1 MEPAHALSLDA
12 VALGEAYAAGTLDP
26 VAVFE
31 AALARAQASSAVFIT
46 LTAERGRA
54 EALAAR
60 ERWQAGQPRSPLDG
74 VPLAWK
80 DLFDLQ
86 GEVTTCGAELR
97 RLAPP
102 AATDAVLVQRLSQ
115 AGLVSLG
122 KVNLSEFAYSGV
134 GSNPHVGTPANP
146 RAQGEVRIPGG
157 SSSGSAVAVAAD
169 IVPLAFGTDT
179 AGSVRLPAA
188 LNGLV
193 GYRPSLGRYPATGIF
208 PLAASYDVPGPLA
221 RSLRDVQ
228 CLDRLLAGA
237 AARPLPAPTELRV
250 VLDLS
255 VLDDARVEP
264 AVRANLLAA
273 AERLARGGVNV
284 ERRART
290 VFAEAL
296 DVLAAEGWPGALEAF
311 ALHRKVLD
319 GPAAERLDPRVRQ
332 RLERAR
338 ALPDGHLAV
347 LHERRDRLRAAF
359 AAEFAEALLLVPTVG
374 RVAPPLAPLE
384 ADADLFAATNLEL
397 LRLTMAGSL
406 LGAPG
411 VSLPSGRDAQG
422 LPTGLLL
429 VAPAAADER
438 LLDAATAVE
447 ALVSA

>member
-1 MEPAHALSLDA
+1 MDSAHALSLDA
-12 VALGEAYAAGTLDP
+12 VGLGEAYAAGTLDP

-31 AALARAQASSAVFIT
+31 AALARAQASSAVFIS
-46 LTAERGRA
+46 LTAVRGRA

-60 ERWQAGQPRSPLDG
+60 ERWKTGQPRSPLDG

-102 AATDAVLVQRLSQ
+102 AANDAELVQRLSQ

-134 GSNPHVGTPANP
+134 GSNPHFGTPANP
-146 RAQGEVRIPGG
+146 RMQGEVRIPGG
-157 SSSGSAVAVAAD
+157 SSSGSAVAVAAG
-169 IVPLAFGTDT
+169 IVPLALGTDT

-228 CLDRLLAGA
+228 CLDRLLTGA
-237 AARPLPAPTELRV
+237 AARPLPALTALRV

-273 AERLARGGVNV
+273 AERLTRAGVRV

-296 DVLAAEGWPGALEAF
+296 EFLAAEGWPGALEAF
-311 ALHRKVLD
+311 ALHREVLD
-319 GPAAERLDPRVRQ
+319 GPAAARLDPRVRQ

-347 LHERRDRLRAAF
+347 LHERRDQLRQRF
-359 AAEFAEALLLVPTVG
+359 AAEFGEALLLVPTVS
-374 RVAPPLAPLE
+374 RVAPLLAPLE
-384 ADADLFAATNLEL
+384 ADTDLFAATNLEL

-422 LPTGLLL
+422 LSTSLLL

-438 LLDAATAVE
+438 LLDAASAVE

>member
-1 MEPAHALSLDA
+1 MDSAQALTLDA
-12 VALGEAYAAGTLDP
+12 VGLGEAYAAGTLDP

-31 AALARAQASSAVFIT
+31 AALARAQASTAVFIT
-46 LTAERGRA
+46 LTAERGRG

-60 ERWQAGQPRSPLDG
+60 ERWRSGQPRSPLDG
-74 VPLAWK
+74 VPMAWK

-97 RLAPP
+97 RLASP
-102 AATDAVLVQRLSQ
+102 AASDAALVQRLSQ

-134 GSNPHVGTPANP
+134 GLNPHFGTPVNP
-146 RAQGEVRIPGG
+146 CAQDEVRIPGG

-169 IVPLAFGTDT
+169 IVPLALGTDT

-208 PLAASYDVPGPLA
+208 PLATSYDAPGPLA

-228 CLDRLLAGA
+228 CLDRLLTGA

-273 AERLARGGVNV
+273 AERLAHAGVSV

-290 VFAEAL
+290 VFADAL
-296 DVLAAEGWPGALEAF
+296 EFLAREGWPGALEAF
-311 ALHRKVLD
+311 ALHRAVLD
-319 GPAAERLDPRVRQ
+319 GAEAERLDPRVRQ

-347 LHERRDRLRAAF
+347 LHEQRDHLRTRF
-359 AAEFAEALLLVPTVG
+359 AAEFAEALLLVPTVS
-374 RVAPPLAPLE
+374 RVAPPLAPLA

-438 LLDAATAVE
+438 LLDAATALE

>member
-102 AATDAVLVQRLSQ
+102 ATTDAVLVQRLSQ

-134 GSNPHVGTPANP
+134 GSNPHFGTPANP

-228 CLDRLLAGA
+228 CLDRLLTGA
-237 AARPLPAPTELRV
+237 AARPLPAPRELRV

-311 ALHRKVLD
+311 ALHREVLD
-319 GPAAERLDPRVRQ
+319 GSAAERLDPRVRQ

-338 ALPDGHLAV
+338 ALPEGHLAV

-384 ADADLFAATNLEL
+384 ADAALFAATNLEL

>member
-31 AALARAQASSAVFIT
+31 AVLARAQASSAVFIT

-102 AATDAVLVQRLSQ
+102 ATTDAVLVQRLSQ

-134 GSNPHVGTPANP
+134 GSNPHFGTPANP

-228 CLDRLLAGA
+228 CLDRLLTGA

-273 AERLARGGVNV
+273 TERLARGGVNV

-311 ALHRKVLD
+311 ALHREVLD
-319 GPAAERLDPRVRQ
+319 GHAAERLDPRVRQ

-338 ALPDGHLAV
+338 ALPEGHLAV

-374 RVAPPLAPLE
+374 RVAPPLAPLD

>member
-1 MEPAHALSLDA
+1 MESAQALAMDA
-12 VALGEAYAAGTLDP
+12 VGLGEAYAAGTLDP

-31 AALARAQASSAVFIT
+31 AALGCAQSSSSVFIT
-46 LTAERGRA
+46 LTVARGRA
-54 EALAAR
+54 EALASR
-60 ERWQAGQPRSPLDG
+60 ERWRAGQPRSPLDG

-86 GEVTTCGAELR
+86 GEITTCGAELR
-97 RLAPP
+97 RAASP
-102 AATDAVLVQRLSQ
+102 ATIDAFMVQRLSQ
-115 AGLVSLG
+115 AGLISLG
-122 KVNLSEFAYSGV
+122 KVNLSEFAYSGI
-134 GSNPHVGTPANP
+134 GLNPHFGTPANP
-146 RAQGEVRIPGG
+146 WASGEVRIPGG
-157 SSSGSAVAVAAD
+157 SSSGSAVAVAAG
-169 IVPLAFGTDT
+169 IVPLALGTDT

-193 GYRPSLGRYPATGIF
+193 GYRPSLGRYPAAGIF
-208 PLAASYDVPGPLA
+208 PLAASYDAPGPLA

-228 CLDRLLAGA
+228 CLDHLLVGG
-237 AARPLPAPTELRV
+237 AARPLPAATDLRV
-250 VLDLS
+250 VLDVS
-255 VLDDARVEP
+255 VLDDARIEP

-273 AERLARGGVNV
+273 AERLARAGVSV

-296 DVLAAEGWPGALEAF
+296 EFLAEEGWPGAVEAF
-311 ALHRKVLD
+311 ALHRDVLD
-319 GPAAERLDPRVRQ
+319 GPDAARLDPRVRQ

-338 ALPDGHLAV
+338 SLPADHLAV
-347 LHERRDRLRAAF
+347 LHERRDQLRARF
-359 AAEFAEALLLVPTVG
+359 AAEFAKALLLVPTVS
-374 RVAPPLAPLE
+374 RVAPLLAPLE

-411 VSLPSGRDAQG
+411 VSLPNGRDAQG

-438 LLDAATAVE
+438 LLDAATALE
-447 ALVSA
+447 AQLRV

>member
-102 AATDAVLVQRLSQ
+102 ATTDAVLVQRLSQ

-134 GSNPHVGTPANP
+134 GSNPHFGTPANP
-146 RAQGEVRIPGG
+146 RTQGEVRIPGG

-228 CLDRLLAGA
+228 CLDRLLTGA
-237 AARPLPAPTELRV
+237 AARRLPAPTELRV

-273 AERLARGGVNV
+273 TERLARGGVNV

-311 ALHRKVLD
+311 ALHREVLD
-319 GPAAERLDPRVRQ
+319 GHAAERLDPRVRQ

-338 ALPDGHLAV
+338 ALPEGHLAV

-374 RVAPPLAPLE
+374 RVAPPLAPLD

>member
-1 MEPAHALSLDA
+1 MDSAHALSLDA
-12 VALGEAYAAGTLDP
+12 VGLGEAYAAGTLDP

-31 AALARAQASSAVFIT
+31 AALARAQASSAVFIS
-46 LTAERGRA
+46 LTAARGRA

-60 ERWQAGQPRSPLDG
+60 ERWQTGQPRSPLDG

-102 AATDAVLVQRLSQ
+102 AATDAELVQRLSR

-134 GSNPHVGTPANP
+134 GSNPHFGTPANP
-146 RAQGEVRIPGG
+146 RTQAEVRIPGG
-157 SSSGSAVAVAAD
+157 SSSGSAVAVAAG
-169 IVPLAFGTDT
+169 IVPLALGTDT

-228 CLDRLLAGA
+228 CLDRLLKGA
-237 AARPLPAPTELRV
+237 AARPLPALTALRV

-273 AERLARGGVNV
+273 AERLTRAGVRV

-290 VFAEAL
+290 VFTEAL
-296 DVLAAEGWPGALEAF
+296 EFLAVEGWPGALEAF
-311 ALHRKVLD
+311 ALHREVLD
-319 GPAAERLDPRVRQ
+319 GPAAARLDPRVRQ

-347 LHERRDRLRAAF
+347 LHERRDQLRERF
-359 AAEFAEALLLVPTVG
+359 AAEFAEALLLVPTVS
-374 RVAPPLAPLE
+374 RVAPLLAPLE
-384 ADADLFAATNLEL
+384 ADIDLFAATNLEL

-411 VSLPSGRDAQG
+411 VSLPSGSDAQG

-447 ALVSA
+447 ALVSV

>member
-1 MEPAHALSLDA
+1 M
-12 VALGEAYAAGTLDP
+12 
-26 VAVFE
+26 
-31 AALARAQASSAVFIT
+31 
-46 LTAERGRA
+46 
-54 EALAAR
+54 
-60 ERWQAGQPRSPLDG
+60 
-74 VPLAWK
+74 
-80 DLFDLQ
+80 
-86 GEVTTCGAELR
+86 
-97 RLAPP
+97 
-102 AATDAVLVQRLSQ
+102 
-115 AGLVSLG
+115 
-122 KVNLSEFAYSGV
+122 
-134 GSNPHVGTPANP
+134 
-146 RAQGEVRIPGG
+146 
-157 SSSGSAVAVAAD
+157 
-169 IVPLAFGTDT
+169 
-179 AGSVRLPAA
+179 
-188 LNGLV
+188 
-193 GYRPSLGRYPATGIF
+193 
-208 PLAASYDVPGPLA
+208 
-221 RSLRDVQ
+221 
-228 CLDRLLAGA
+228 
-237 AARPLPAPTELRV
+237 
-250 VLDLS
+250 
-255 VLDDARVEP
+255 
-264 AVRANLLAA
+264 RANLLAA

-311 ALHRKVLD
+311 ALHREVLD

-359 AAEFAEALLLVPTVG
+359 AAEFAEALLLVPTVC

>member
-31 AALARAQASSAVFIT
+31 AALARAQASSAIFIS

-86 GEVTTCGAELR
+86 GEITTCGAELR

-102 AATDAVLVQRLSQ
+102 AAADAALVQRLSQ

-134 GSNPHVGTPANP
+134 GANPHFGTPANP
-146 RAQGEVRIPGG
+146 RMQGEVRIPGG

-228 CLDRLLAGA
+228 CLDRLLTGA

-273 AERLARGGVNV
+273 AERLASAGVNV

-290 VFAEAL
+290 AFAEAL
-296 DVLAAEGWPGALEAF
+296 DVLAADGWPGALEAF
-311 ALHRKVLD
+311 ALHREVLD
-319 GPAAERLDPRVRQ
+319 GPAADRLDPRVRQ

-338 ALPDGHLAV
+338 ALPEGHLVV
-347 LHERRDRLRAAF
+347 LHERRDRLRAGF
-359 AAEFAEALLLVPTVG
+359 AAEFAEALLLVPTVS
-374 RVAPPLAPLE
+374 RVAPLLAPLE
-384 ADADLFAATNLEL
+384 ADTDLFAATNLEL

>member
-1 MEPAHALSLDA
+1 MESAYALSLDA
-12 VALGEAYAAGTLDP
+12 VGLGEAYAAGTLDP

-31 AALARAQASSAVFIT
+31 AALAHAQASSAVFIT

-102 AATDAVLVQRLSQ
+102 AVTDAALVQRLSQ

-134 GSNPHVGTPANP
+134 GSNPHFGTPANP

-157 SSSGSAVAVAAD
+157 SSSGSAVAVAAG

-193 GYRPSLGRYPATGIF
+193 GYRPSLDRYPATGIF
-208 PLAASYDVPGPLA
+208 PLAASYDVPGPLT

-228 CLDRLLAGA
+228 CLDRLLTGA
-237 AARPLPAPTELRV
+237 AARPLPAPMALRV

-273 AERLARGGVNV
+273 AERLARAGVNV
-284 ERRART
+284 ERHART

-296 DVLAAEGWPGALEAF
+296 DALAADGWPGALEAF
-311 ALHRKVLD
+311 ALHREVLD
-319 GPAAERLDPRVRQ
+319 GPAADRLDPRVRQ

-347 LHERRDRLRAAF
+347 LHERRDRLRARF

>member
-102 AATDAVLVQRLSQ
+102 ATTDAVLVQRLSQ

-134 GSNPHVGTPANP
+134 GSNPHFGTPANP

-228 CLDRLLAGA
+228 CLDRLLTGA

-273 AERLARGGVNV
+273 AERLARGGVSV

-384 ADADLFAATNLEL
+384 ANTDLFAATNLEL

>member
-1 MEPAHALSLDA
+1 MAPSQALALDA
-12 VALGEAYAAGTLDP
+12 VGLGEAYAAGTLDP
-26 VAVFE
+26 LTVFE
-31 AALARAQASSAVFIT
+31 ACLARAQASAAVFIT

-60 ERWQAGQPRSPLDG
+60 ERWRFGTPRSPLDG

-97 RLAPP
+97 RFAPP
-102 AATDAVLVQRLSQ
+102 AERDAELVQRLGQ

-122 KVNLSEFAYSGV
+122 KLNLSEFAYSGV
-134 GSNPHVGTPANP
+134 GLNPHFGTPANP
-146 RAQGEVRIPGG
+146 CVRGEVRIPGG
-157 SSSGSAVAVAAD
+157 SSSGSAVAVAAG
-169 IVPLAFGTDT
+169 IVPLALGTDT

-193 GYRPSLGRYPATGIF
+193 GYRPSLGRYPAAGIF

-221 RSLRDVQ
+221 RSLRDVRL
-228 CLDRLLAGA
+228 LDRLLVGGA
-237 AARPLPAPTELRV
+237 ERALPAASAVRL

-255 VLDDARVEP
+255 VLEDARVEP

-273 AERLARGGVNV
+273 AERLANAGVTV
-284 ERRART
+284 ERRTRT

-296 DVLAAEGWPGALEAF
+296 DVLAEEGWPGAQEAF
-311 ALHRKVLD
+311 ELHRALLD
-319 GPAAERLDPRVRQ
+319 SPLAMRLDPRVRH
-332 RLERAR
+332 RLERSRGLPPER
-338 ALPDGHLAV
+338 AVGLRQ
-347 LHERRDRLRAAF
+347 RRDELRARF
-359 AAEFAEALLLVPTVG
+359 AVEFADAVLLVPTVS
-374 RVAPPLAPLE
+374 RVAPPLAPLA
-384 ADADLFAATNLEL
+384 ADAELFAATNLEL

-411 VSLPSGRDAQG
+411 VSLPSGRDDQG

-429 VAPAAADER
+429 VAPAVTDER
-438 LLDAATAVE
+438 LLDTASVVE
-447 ALVSA
+447 ALLDA

>member
-1 MEPAHALSLDA
+1 MAPSQALALDA
-12 VALGEAYAAGTLDP
+12 VGLGEAYAAGTLDP
-26 VAVFE
+26 LTVFE
-31 AALARAQASSAVFIT
+31 ACLARAQASPAVFIT

-60 ERWQAGQPRSPLDG
+60 QRWRSGTPRSPLDG

-97 RLAPP
+97 RFAPP
-102 AATDAVLVQRLSQ
+102 AERDAELVQRLGQ

-122 KVNLSEFAYSGV
+122 KLNLSEFAYSGV
-134 GSNPHVGTPANP
+134 GLNPHFGTPANP
-146 RAQGEVRIPGG
+146 CVRGEVRIPGG
-157 SSSGSAVAVAAD
+157 SSSGSAVAVAAG
-169 IVPLAFGTDT
+169 IVPLALGTDT

-193 GYRPSLGRYPATGIF
+193 GYRPSLGRYPAAGIF

-221 RSLRDVQ
+221 RSLRDVRL
-228 CLDRLLAGA
+228 LDRLLVGSAERA
-237 AARPLPAPTELRV
+237 LPAASAVRL

-255 VLDDARVEP
+255 VLEDARVEL

-273 AERLARGGVNV
+273 AERLANAGVTV
-284 ERRART
+284 ERRTRT

-296 DVLAAEGWPGALEAF
+296 DVLAEEGWPGAQEAF
-311 ALHRKVLD
+311 ELHRGLLD
-319 GPAAERLDPRVRQ
+319 SPLAMRLDPRVRH
-332 RLERAR
+332 RLERSRGLPPER
-338 ALPDGHLAV
+338 AVGLRQ
-347 LHERRDRLRAAF
+347 RRDELPARF
-359 AAEFAEALLLVPTVG
+359 AVEFADAVLLVPTVS
-374 RVAPPLAPLE
+374 RVAPPLAPLA
-384 ADADLFAATNLEL
+384 ADAELFAATNLEL

-411 VSLPSGRDAQG
+411 VSLPNGRADQG

-429 VAPAAADER
+429 VAPAVADER
-438 LLDAATAVE
+438 LLDTASVVE
-447 ALVSA
+447 ALLDA

>member
-12 VALGEAYAAGTLDP
+12 VALGEAYAAGTRDP

-31 AALARAQASSAVFIT
+31 AALARAQASSAIFIS

-86 GEVTTCGAELR
+86 GEITTCGAELR

-102 AATDAVLVQRLSQ
+102 AAADAELVQRLSQ

-134 GSNPHVGTPANP
+134 GANPHFGTPANP

-169 IVPLAFGTDT
+169 IVPLALGTDT

-228 CLDRLLAGA
+228 CLDRLLTGA

-273 AERLARGGVNV
+273 AERLASAGVNV

-290 VFAEAL
+290 AFAEAL
-296 DVLAAEGWPGALEAF
+296 DVLAADGWPGALEAF
-311 ALHRKVLD
+311 ALHREVLD
-319 GPAAERLDPRVRQ
+319 GPAADRLDPRVRQ

-338 ALPDGHLAV
+338 ALPEGHLAV
-347 LHERRDRLRAAF
+347 LHERRDRLRARF
-359 AAEFAEALLLVPTVG
+359 AAEFAEALLLVPTVS
-374 RVAPPLAPLE
+374 RVAPLLAPLE
-384 ADADLFAATNLEL
+384 ADTDLFAATNLEL

-447 ALVSA
+447 ALLSA

>member
-1 MEPAHALSLDA
+1 MESTHALSLDA
-12 VALGEAYAAGTLDP
+12 VGLGEAYAAGSLDP

-46 LTAERGRA
+46 LTAARGRA

-60 ERWQAGQPRSPLDG
+60 DRWQAGQPRSPLDG

-97 RLAPP
+97 RAASP
-102 AATDAVLVQRLSQ
+102 ATADAVLVQRLSQ

-134 GSNPHVGTPANP
+134 GSNPHFGTPANP
-146 RAQGEVRIPGG
+146 RMQGEVRIPGG
-157 SSSGSAVAVAAD
+157 SSSGSAVAVAAE
-169 IVPLAFGTDT
+169 IVPLALGTDT

-228 CLDRLLAGA
+228 CLDRLLTGA
-237 AARPLPAPTELRV
+237 AARPLPALTNLRV

-255 VLDDARVEP
+255 VLEDARIEP

-273 AERLARGGVNV
+273 AERLARAGVSV

-290 VFAEAL
+290 VFADAL
-296 DVLAAEGWPGALEAF
+296 EFLAEEGWPGALEAF
-311 ALHRKVLD
+311 ALHRELLD
-319 GPAAERLDPRVRQ
+319 GPEAERLDPRVRQ

-338 ALPDGHLAV
+338 ALPDGHLAR
-347 LHERRDRLRAAF
+347 LHERRDQLRARF
-359 AAEFAEALLLVPTVG
+359 AAEFAEALLLMPTVS
-374 RVAPPLAPLE
+374 RVAPLLTPLE

-411 VSLPSGRDAQG
+411 VSLPSGRAAQG

-429 VAPAAADER
+429 VAPAVADER

>member
-1 MEPAHALSLDA
+1 MQSAHAPSLDA
-12 VALGEAYAAGTLDP
+12 VGLGEAYAAGTLDP

-102 AATDAVLVQRLSQ
+102 AMADAILVQRLSQ

-134 GSNPHVGTPANP
+134 GLNPHFGTPANP

-157 SSSGSAVAVAAD
+157 SSSGSAVAVAAG
-169 IVPLAFGTDT
+169 IVPLALGTDT

-228 CLDRLLAGA
+228 CLDRLLTGA
-237 AARPLPAPTELRV
+237 AARPLPAPKALRV

-273 AERLARGGVNV
+273 AERLARAGVSV

-296 DVLAAEGWPGALEAF
+296 EFLAAEGWPGALEAF
-311 ALHRKVLD
+311 ALHRDVLD

-338 ALPDGHLAV
+338 ALPDGQLTV
-347 LHERRDRLRAAF
+347 LHEQRDLLRARF
-359 AAEFAEALLLVPTVG
+359 AAEFAEALLLVPTVSQ
-374 RVAPPLAPLE
+374 VAPPLAPLA

-411 VSLPSGRDAQG
+411 VSLPSGRDAQD

-438 LLDAATAVE
+438 LLDAATVVE
-447 ALVSA
+447 ALVGA

>member
-1 MEPAHALSLDA
+1 MAAFQALALDA
-12 VALGEAYAAGTLDP
+12 VGLGEAYAAGTLDP

-31 AALARAQASSAVFIT
+31 ACLARAEASTSVFIT
-46 LTAERGRA
+46 LTAPRGRA

-60 ERWQAGQPRSPLDG
+60 ERWRSGTPRSTLDG

-86 GEVTTCGAELR
+86 GEVTTCGAALR
-97 RLAPP
+97 RHAPP
-102 AATDAVLVQRLSQ
+102 AAGDAELVQRLSQ

-134 GSNPHVGTPANP
+134 GINPHFGTPAHP
-146 RAQGEVRIPGG
+146 GASGTVRIPGG
-157 SSSGSAVAVAAD
+157 SSSGSAVAVAAG
-169 IVPLAFGTDT
+169 IVPLALGTDT

-193 GYRPSLGRYPATGIF
+193 GYRPSLGRYPADGIF

-228 CLDRLLAGA
+228 LLDRLLVGGA
-237 AARPLPAPTELRV
+237 ERPLPVPGTLRLI
-250 VLDLS
+250 LDLS
-255 VLDDARVEP
+255 VLADGRVES

-273 AERLARGGVNV
+273 AERLAQAGVKV
-284 ERRART
+284 EQRART
-290 VFAEAL
+290 VFADAL
-296 DVLAAEGWPGALEAF
+296 DLLAEEGWPGAQEAF
-311 ALHRKVLD
+311 ALHRELLD
-319 GPAAERLDPRVRQ
+319 GPLAVRLDPRVRQ
-332 RLERAR
+332 RLERSRGLPPQRSA
-338 ALPDGHLAV
+338 ALQR
-347 LHERRDRLRAAF
+347 RRDELRGRF
-359 AAEFAEALLLVPTVG
+359 AVEFTGASLLVPTVSQ
-374 RVAPPLAPLE
+374 VAPPLAPLE

-411 VSLPSGRDAQG
+411 VSLPSGRDDQG

-429 VAPAAADER
+429 VAPAAADDR
-438 LLDAATAVE
+438 LLDTASVVE
-447 ALVSA
+447 TLLKA

>member
-1 MEPAHALSLDA
+1 MEPAHALYLDA

-102 AATDAVLVQRLSQ
+102 ATTDAVLVQRLSQ

-134 GSNPHVGTPANP
+134 GSNPHFGTPANP

-228 CLDRLLAGA
+228 CLDRLLTGA

-311 ALHRKVLD
+311 ALHREVLD

-338 ALPDGHLAV
+338 ALPEGHLAV

-429 VAPAAADER
+429 VSPAAADER

>member
-1 MEPAHALSLDA
+1 MDSAHALSLDA
-12 VALGEAYAAGTLDP
+12 VGLGEAYAAGTLDP

-31 AALARAQASSAVFIT
+31 AALARAQASSAVFIS
-46 LTAERGRA
+46 LTAARGRA

-60 ERWQAGQPRSPLDG
+60 GRWQTGQPRSPLDG

-102 AATDAVLVQRLSQ
+102 AATDAELVQRLSR

-134 GSNPHVGTPANP
+134 GSNPHFGTPANP

-157 SSSGSAVAVAAD
+157 SSSGSAVAVAAG
-169 IVPLAFGTDT
+169 IVPLALGTDT

-228 CLDRLLAGA
+228 CLDRLLTGA
-237 AARPLPAPTELRV
+237 AARPLPALTALRV

-273 AERLARGGVNV
+273 AERLTRAGVSV

-290 VFAEAL
+290 VLAEAL
-296 DVLAAEGWPGALEAF
+296 EFLAAEGWPGALEAF
-311 ALHRKVLD
+311 ALHREVLD
-319 GPAAERLDPRVRQ
+319 GPAAARLDPRVRQ

-338 ALPDGHLAV
+338 ALPDGQLAV
-347 LHERRDRLRAAF
+347 LHERRDQLRERF
-359 AAEFAEALLLVPTVG
+359 AAEFAEALLLVPTVS
-374 RVAPPLAPLE
+374 RVAPLLAPLE
-384 ADADLFAATNLEL
+384 ADTDLFAATNLEL

>member
-102 AATDAVLVQRLSQ
+102 ATTDAVLVQRLSQ

-134 GSNPHVGTPANP
+134 GSNPHFGTPANP
-146 RAQGEVRIPGG
+146 RMQGEVRIPGG

-228 CLDRLLAGA
+228 CLDRLLTGA

-311 ALHRKVLD
+311 ALHREVLD
-319 GPAAERLDPRVRQ
+319 GHAAERLDPRVRQ

-338 ALPDGHLAV
+338 ALPEGHLAV